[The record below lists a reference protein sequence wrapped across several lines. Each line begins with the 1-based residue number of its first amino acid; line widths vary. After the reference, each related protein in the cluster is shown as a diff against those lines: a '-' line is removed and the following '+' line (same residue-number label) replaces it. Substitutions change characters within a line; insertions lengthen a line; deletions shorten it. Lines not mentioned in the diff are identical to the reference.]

1 MKLSELI
8 KKDIVNIQDGKK
20 IGKITDVIFDINN
33 GYLIKFIIESPNI
46 IKTYSKEAVI
56 SRALKVPFKAVNE
69 FTESLYPWFLHL
81 GKGELNIVIYE
92 DLIKLFQG
100 QNNKPND
107 FLTFLLDY
115 YKT

>member
-46 IKTYSKEAVI
+46 IKSIFSSNEELIIKFTQIKKLGEDVI
-56 SRALKVPFKAVNE
+56 
-69 FTESLYPWFLHL
+69 
-81 GKGELNIVIYE
+81 
-92 DLIKLFQG
+92 LI
-100 QNNKPND
+100 D
-107 FLTFLLDY
+107 IS
-115 YKT
+115 